1 MGTYEKEEGM
11 LVDVDGVNPAF
22 KNKVIEIVEGIQEPM
37 TFTLSTE
44 KGTAPQ
50 SIVFECSE
58 EDPDKVVPFLKGT
71 LKRSELG
78 NIMMFRV
85 TPHGQYMWI
94 PKRS

>member
-1 MGTYEKEEGM
+1 
-11 LVDVDGVNPAF
+11 
-22 KNKVIEIVEGIQEPM
+22 
-37 TFTLSTE
+37 
-44 KGTAPQ
+44 
-50 SIVFECSE
+50 
-58 EDPDKVVPFLKGT
+58 VPFLKST

>member
-1 MGTYEKEEGM
+1 M

-22 KNKVIEIVEGIQEPM
+22 RAKVIEIVEGIAGPM
-37 TFTLSTE
+37 TFKLSDV
-44 KGTAPQ
+44 KGTAAQ
-50 SIVFECSE
+50 SVVFECTE
-58 EDPDKVVPFLKGT
+58 EDPDKVVPFLKST

>member
-1 MGTYEKEEGM
+1 M

-22 KNKVIEIVEGIQEPM
+22 KNQVIEMVEGITEPM
-37 TFTLSTE
+37 TFKLSSE
-44 KGTAPQ
+44 KGTSPQ
-50 SIVFECSE
+50 SVVFECSE
-58 EDPDKVVPFLKGT
+58 EDPDKVVPFLKGFI
-71 LKRSELG
+71 KKSPLG

>member
-1 MGTYEKEEGM
+1 M

-22 KNKVIEIVEGIQEPM
+22 RNQVIEMVEGITEPM
-37 TFTLSTE
+37 TFKLSSE

-50 SIVFECSE
+50 SVVFECSE
-58 EDPDKVVPFLKGT
+58 EDPDKVVPFLKGFI
-71 LKRSELG
+71 KKSSLG

>member
-1 MGTYEKEEGM
+1 M

-22 KNKVIEIVEGIQEPM
+22 KARVIEIVEGIAEPM
-37 TFTLSTE
+37 TFTLTDN
-44 KGTAPQ
+44 KGTSPQ
-50 SIVFECSE
+50 SLVFECSE

-78 NIMMFRV
+78 SIMMFRV